1 MNKLFYPK
9 LAAQNLHKNRQ
20 FYLPYILTV
29 LGTAADVALVPGLVG
44 AAAEIAAILVI
55 MNLLINRARKRGEH
69 FELHPLDP
77 RYDSTGSKP
86 KLIVALIPMAVLFLL
101 FNIWKLNI
109 NICLLCSI
117 ALSLVLFWPQLRRR
131 DLKAM
136 LNSGAVDSVPM
147 TMTVAAICGFAGVI
161 TNTDAFQSM
170 ITAITSISIA
180 PILICWVV
188 VALMCMLTGGSSTG
202 QLVALPI
209 IAPKLQALGLTASTI
224 HRVSAFAATTLDSM
238 PYSGSILML
247 LPMCHMKLK
256 EVYPA
261 LFVTTVIGRA
271 FAEEAAKRGMRLA
284 LIDINTE
291 GLEETKAICE
301 KAGAPKVVTIKTDVT
316 KYEEVRFSILRVM
329 QEYGQLD
336 LMFANAGIA
345 TAGWVYNHPPQDWAW
360 AMNTNVLGLTYYV
373 HEVLP
378 IFKQQGT
385 PCHFLFTAS
394 IAGLITGLRYNTAYL
409 ASKHAA
415 VCIAEAVRDLAEN
428 DPDYSMMG
436 VSVFCPEYVHTNI
449 HNSEDHRPADYSVP
463 CDPFYATDS
472 YWDYRRLFDSNIT
485 VKGMN
490 PAFVGP
496 YLFEAVEENHM
507 YKVPHMHTHEQIRA
521 RHRRIESDL
530 EREEKLHEKYAPLQK
545 Y

>member
-1 MNKLFYPK
+1 MGVIGCILGFLIVIYLCYKDWSVYLATFAGACVVIACNTLPFIDSLVGDYVSGMFTAVKSFFFMILFGCLQSKIYTESGAAYTIADTVMNRLLKENMSNTGKNLIGMSVILVIGTILNLGGIIAGVVIVLMYPIALVIFERCDIPK
-9 LAAQNLHKNRQ
+9 KFILGILGAGSFTFTLTVPGSPQVTNVAAM
-20 FYLPYILTV
+20 TV

-136 LNSGAVDSVPM
+136 L
-147 TMTVAAICGFAGVI
+147 
-161 TNTDAFQSM
+161 
-170 ITAITSISIA
+170 
-180 PILICWVV
+180 
-188 VALMCMLTGGSSTG
+188 TGGSSTG

-261 LFVTTVIGRA
+261 LFVTTVI
-271 FAEEAAKRGMRLA
+271 
-284 LIDINTE
+284 
-291 GLEETKAICE
+291 
-301 KAGAPKVVTIKTDVT
+301 
-316 KYEEVRFSILRVM
+316 
-329 QEYGQLD
+329 
-336 LMFANAGIA
+336 A
-345 TAGWVYNHPPQDWAW
+345 TTV
-360 AMNTNVLGLTYYV
+360 
-373 HEVLP
+373 
-378 IFKQQGT
+378 GT
-385 PCHFLFTAS
+385 
-394 IAGLITGLRYNTAYL
+394 
-409 ASKHAA
+409 AA
-415 VCIAEAVRDLAEN
+415 VTLMCVLFPGLA
-428 DPDYSMMG
+428 
-436 VSVFCPEYVHTNI
+436 
-449 HNSEDHRPADYSVP
+449 
-463 CDPFYATDS
+463 
-472 YWDYRRLFDSNIT
+472 
-485 VKGMN
+485 
-490 PAFVGP
+490 
-496 YLFEAVEENHM
+496 
-507 YKVPHMHTHEQIRA
+507 
-521 RHRRIESDL
+521 
-530 EREEKLHEKYAPLQK
+530 
-545 Y
+545 

>member
-1 MNKLFYPK
+1 MSTLGVIGCILGFLIVIYLCYKDWSVYLATFAGACVVIACNTLPFIDSLVGDYVSGMFTAVKSFFFMILFGCLQSKIYTESGAAYTIADTVMNRLLKENMSNTGKNLIGMSVILVIGTILNLGGIIAGVVIVLMYPIALVIFERCDIPK
-9 LAAQNLHKNRQ
+9 KFILGILGAGSFTFTLTVPGSPQVTNVAAM
-20 FYLPYILTV
+20 TV

-44 AAAEIAAILVI
+44 RGRRRSPPILVHHEPAHQPRPQTR
-55 MNLLINRARKRGEH
+55 RALRVHR
-69 FELHPLDP
+69 LDP

-261 LFVTTVIGRA
+261 LFVTTVI
-271 FAEEAAKRGMRLA
+271 
-284 LIDINTE
+284 
-291 GLEETKAICE
+291 
-301 KAGAPKVVTIKTDVT
+301 
-316 KYEEVRFSILRVM
+316 
-329 QEYGQLD
+329 
-336 LMFANAGIA
+336 A
-345 TAGWVYNHPPQDWAW
+345 TTV
-360 AMNTNVLGLTYYV
+360 
-373 HEVLP
+373 
-378 IFKQQGT
+378 GT
-385 PCHFLFTAS
+385 
-394 IAGLITGLRYNTAYL
+394 
-409 ASKHAA
+409 AA
-415 VCIAEAVRDLAEN
+415 VTLMCVLFPGLA
-428 DPDYSMMG
+428 
-436 VSVFCPEYVHTNI
+436 
-449 HNSEDHRPADYSVP
+449 
-463 CDPFYATDS
+463 
-472 YWDYRRLFDSNIT
+472 
-485 VKGMN
+485 
-490 PAFVGP
+490 
-496 YLFEAVEENHM
+496 
-507 YKVPHMHTHEQIRA
+507 
-521 RHRRIESDL
+521 
-530 EREEKLHEKYAPLQK
+530 
-545 Y
+545 

>member
-1 MNKLFYPK
+1 MSTLGVIGCILGFLIVIYLCYKDWSVYLATFAGACVVIACNTLPFIDSLVGDYVSGMFTAVKSFFFMILFGCLQSKIYTESGAAYTIAGVVIVLMYPIALVIFERCDIPK
-9 LAAQNLHKNRQ
+9 KFILGILGAGSFTFTLTVPGSPQVTNVAAM
-20 FYLPYILTV
+20 TV

-261 LFVTTVIGRA
+261 LFVTTVI
-271 FAEEAAKRGMRLA
+271 
-284 LIDINTE
+284 
-291 GLEETKAICE
+291 
-301 KAGAPKVVTIKTDVT
+301 
-316 KYEEVRFSILRVM
+316 
-329 QEYGQLD
+329 
-336 LMFANAGIA
+336 A
-345 TAGWVYNHPPQDWAW
+345 TTV
-360 AMNTNVLGLTYYV
+360 
-373 HEVLP
+373 
-378 IFKQQGT
+378 GT
-385 PCHFLFTAS
+385 
-394 IAGLITGLRYNTAYL
+394 
-409 ASKHAA
+409 AA
-415 VCIAEAVRDLAEN
+415 VTLMCVLFPGLA
-428 DPDYSMMG
+428 
-436 VSVFCPEYVHTNI
+436 
-449 HNSEDHRPADYSVP
+449 
-463 CDPFYATDS
+463 
-472 YWDYRRLFDSNIT
+472 
-485 VKGMN
+485 
-490 PAFVGP
+490 
-496 YLFEAVEENHM
+496 
-507 YKVPHMHTHEQIRA
+507 
-521 RHRRIESDL
+521 
-530 EREEKLHEKYAPLQK
+530 
-545 Y
+545 